1 MLERLRRACAV
12 GGAEAFFEVGGHHVT
27 VPIVGHR
34 ERGFGSGRVTSCWAG
49 TSEQV
54 R

>member
-1 MLERLRRACAV
+1 MLERVRRACAV

-34 ERGFGSGRVTSCWAG
+34 EPRVERVTSCWAG